1 MRLYICKGTIIQ
13 SDNRTGQQIMDQT
26 VFTLLLEKFISGSI
40 TTAEKAQFA
49 RLMELPENRELLE
62 NALQEAMLTDKYLFP
77 VPAAQTDRFIE
88 QLTTQIREQSLTPVR
103 PVHTYRRWAA
113 AAAILLLLGTGAY
126 FWSRHTP
133 ASKQV
138 ASNSPVRPLHDA
150 TPGVTGAVLTLDDGK
165 QVVLDSTGNGVIA
178 TQNGTKVLLSNGQLD
193 YETGN
198 ASGRISY
205 NTMTTPRGRQF
216 TLTLPDGTKVWL
228 NAASSLK
235 YPTAFTGNERKVE
248 ITGEAY
254 LEVAQDA
261 NKPFI
266 LSVSDNV
273 TVRVL
278 GTSFNIN
285 AYPDENTVR
294 TMLVSGSVQVAA
306 VKGASA
312 DPLKPGHQ
320 ASVQKSTGQISI
332 RPADEEQV
340 LAWKNGYFH
349 FDRADIQTIMRQIS
363 RWYDVEVEYEEIPDK
378 KFSGT
383 IPRNVNASQVFKILE
398 LTGNVHFKIAG
409 NKVIVRS

>member
-1 MRLYICKGTIIQ
+1 
-13 SDNRTGQQIMDQT
+13 MDQI
-26 VFTLLLEKFISGSI
+26 VFTSLLEKFIDGSI
-40 TTAEKAQFA
+40 SPAEKAQFA
-49 RLMELPENRELLE
+49 RLMELPENREILE
-62 NALQEAMLTDKYLFP
+62 NALQDAMLTDKYLFP
-77 VPAAQTDRFIE
+77 VPASQTDHFIE
-88 QLTTQIREQSLTPVR
+88 QLTTHIHQQPPVPVR
-103 PVHTYRRWAA
+103 PMRIYRRWAA
-113 AAAILLLLGTGAY
+113 AAAVLLLLATGTY
-126 FWSRHTP
+126 FWSRYSP
-133 ASKQV
+133 AARQV
-138 ASNSPVRPLHDA
+138 ASKTAGRPLHDA

-178 TQNGTKVLLSNGQLD
+178 NQNGTKVLLSKGQLD
-193 YETGN
+193 YETSRT
-198 ASGRISY
+198 SGGISY

-216 TLTLPDGTKVWL
+216 KLTLPDGTKVWL

-235 YPTAFTGNERKVE
+235 YPTAFTENERKVE

-254 LEVAQDA
+254 LEVAQNA

-266 LSVSDNV
+266 LSAADGV
-273 TVRVL
+273 TVKVL

-285 AYPDENTVR
+285 AYPDENAVY
-294 TMLVSGSVQVAA
+294 TMLVSGGVQVSA
-306 VKGASA
+306 VRNASPVTLQPGQQANLNKG
-312 DPLKPGHQ
+312 
-320 ASVQKSTGQISI
+320 TGKISI

-363 RWYDVEVEYEEIPDK
+363 RWYDVEVEYKEVPDK

-398 LTGNVHFKIAG
+398 LTGNVHFNIEG